1 MPSATINSY
10 ISDFEDAKMVLSTN
24 TTRTAFVPARPLDQI
39 SLRDVLMVLYGGRNA
54 SSADI
59 ETIGEAVAVDF
70 LRKGTADLDNVTI
83 ENLLERI

>member
-1 MPSATINSY
+1 
-10 ISDFEDAKMVLSTN
+10 
-24 TTRTAFVPARPLDQI
+24 
-39 SLRDVLMVLYGGRNA
+39 MVLYGGRNA